1 MNSKNFTISKIK
13 YNIKNVLIP
22 CLVLAGLCGI
32 ATGAFIFAFKWI
44 AEKVIDFSFY
54 AYSLASKNPLH
65 AIILILA
72 LICLG
77 VLSYLITKYAPNCR
91 GGGIPTAV
99 AFMRGFL
106 SFNWVSNAFSLLAS
120 SLITFLGGVPLGNEG
135 PSVQIGCA
143 VGHGTSRLFA
153 RKNKAWD
160 RYIMTGGACAG
171 FAAATGT
178 YMSGIIFALEEVHR
192 RFSPLIFLTVATAI
206 TTSTITM
213 DLLCS
218 WTGMDSNLFHFLIT
232 EVLPLSALWAP
243 IIIGLAT
250 GVLAVL
256 YTKLY
261 KLINKFLNVALKKVP
276 QLVKVVSIFVIVGVL
291 GIISNSFIGSGH
303 KLIDG
308 IMSGENAL
316 WYLLLIYLLVRAV
329 TLLVATQTGITGG
342 LFLPALTFGA
352 ITGELLAQTFVGIG
366 ILDTKYES
374 VMIIIGMASFLAA
387 SSRIPITAIAFS
399 IEALNG
405 LNNIVPIA
413 LGVGVSYLVTLVVGE
428 HAFTETIFENKVIN
442 SRKGKTVHVID
453 VHMPVMEGAFV
464 IGKESRDILWPPS
477 CAVLSV
483 DKKHNIYDEDLHEGD
498 RLHLRYKTTNPEETM
513 QILENLLGKPNE
525 EIDVEYVHQKD
536 THYSIP
542 EQ

>member
-44 AEKVIDFSFY
+44 ASKVIDFSFY
-54 AYSLASKNPLH
+54 AYSLASQNPLH

-72 LICLG
+72 LVGLG

-143 VGHGTSRLFA
+143 VGHGTSRIFA
-153 RKNKAWD
+153 RKKKAWD

-178 YMSGIIFALEEVHR
+178 YLSGIIFALEEVHR

-218 WTGMDSNLFHFLIT
+218 LTGMDSHLFHFLIT
-232 EVLPLSALWAP
+232 EVLPLSYLWTP
-243 IIIGLAT
+243 IIIGLVT

-261 KLINKFLNVALKKVP
+261 KLINKFLNIALRKVP
-276 QLVKVVSIFVIVGVL
+276 QLIKIVSIFVIVGVF

-303 KLIDG
+303 KIIDS
-308 IMSGENAL
+308 IMSGENTV
-316 WYLLLIYLLVRAV
+316 WYLLLVYLLVRAV
-329 TLLVATQTGITGG
+329 TLLVATQNGITGG

-352 ITGELLAQTFVGIG
+352 ITGELLAQAFVGIG

-413 LGVGVSYLVTLVVGE
+413 LGVGVAYLVTLVVGE

-453 VHMPVMEGAFV
+453 VHMPVMEGSFV
-464 IGKESRDILWPPS
+464 VGKEARDILWPPT
-477 CAVLSV
+477 CVVLSV
-483 DKKHNIYDEDLHEGD
+483 DKKGDIYNEDLHVGD
-498 RLHLRYKTTNPEETM
+498 RVHLRYKTINPEKTM
-513 QILENLLGKPNE
+513 AILQSLLGKPNE
-525 EIDVEYVHQKD
+525 ILDEEFVHQKD